1 MNNCARGAGSSTC
14 RGRAGFELM
23 QPCVCEEGAAAK
35 LVEAFLLLTYSVYSK
50 VIGKCLLCKQ
60 LCLLKMLLHSC
71 GLLQFCHGDD
81 YSSQK
86 VKQIHVITL

>member
-1 MNNCARGAGSSTC
+1 MNNCAGDAGSSTC
-14 RGRAGFELM
+14 RGSAGFELM

-35 LVEAFLLLTYSVYSK
+35 LVEAFLLLTYSVCSK

-60 LCLLKMLLHSC
+60 LCLLKMLLYSC
-71 GLLQFCHGDD
+71 GLLRFCHRGD

>member
-1 MNNCARGAGSSTC
+1 MNNCASGAGSSTC
-14 RGRAGFELM
+14 RGSAGFELK
-23 QPCVCEEGAAAK
+23 QPSVCEEGAAPK
-35 LVEAFLLLTYSVYSK
+35 LVGALLLLTYSICSK

-71 GLLQFCHGDD
+71 GLLQFCHGGD